1 MEKKRLYKSD
11 KNKKICGVCG
21 GIAEYF
27 DIDSTLVRLG
37 WILFSCVAAGIFAY
51 ILAAIIMPSESSIA
65 K

>member
-1 MEKKRLYKSD
+1 MKEKKLFKSE

-37 WILFSCVAAGIFAY
+37 WIIFACFAAGILAY
-51 ILAAIIMPSESSIA
+51 ILAAIVMPTESSI
-65 K
+65 